1 MRKPHA
7 LYVAT
12 NTILISCSGVMYLP
26 VDKVTEQGIDMQFGT
41 NVLGESRILF
51 STSHS
56 QAHIGHFYLTRLLL
70 PLLFATAKKSPAG
83 TIRIVN
89 LSSMTHNRAAP
100 EGIRWSSL
108 LNGND
113 SLGARKEL
121 GTTRLYGQSKLVRA
135 MPPQFILTRY
145 LINSLF
151 LQGNILFS
159 NELAR
164 RYGGEGI
171 VSISLNPGA
180 IKTGLTR
187 HLGLFLQ
194 VVGRLVGL
202 LILYSVSYGA
212 ISSLYAGTASAAGE
226 LNGKVSI
233 PASRIPCCTNL
244 YSSV

>member
-1 MRKPHA
+1 
-7 LYVAT
+7 
-12 NTILISCSGVMYLP
+12 MYLP
-26 VDKVTEQGIDMQFGT
+26 VDKVTERGIDMQFGT

-56 QAHIGHFYLTRLLL
+56 QAHTGHFYLTRLLL
-70 PLLFATAKKSPAG
+70 PLLLATAKKSPAG
-83 TIRIVN
+83 SVRVVN
-89 LSSMTHNRAAP
+89 LSSMAHNRAAP

-108 LNGND
+108 LNGNG

-121 GTTRLYGQSKLVRA
+121 GTTRLYGQSKLVKA
-135 MPPQFILTRY
+135 MPPQLILTRY
-145 LINSLF
+145 LINPLF

-233 PASRIPCCTNL
+233 PASRILCCTNL